1 MFQESKTGDI
11 SQDSIQ
17 CSCGKTSDETCTKSG
32 NESGSCKTKN
42 ETEEKVILIHVHV
55 YWTSYIVIMKDL
67 CETSS
72 SEEGDEVIDMEDIG
86 GVVKRVKRKK
96 HKEEN
101 IDREMVTPIIRQ
113 SLTKQGNDIHC

>member
-11 SQDSIQ
+11 CQDSIQ

-32 NESGSCKTKN
+32 NESGSCKTEN
-42 ETEEKVILIHVHV
+42 EVILIHVHV
-55 YWTSYIVIMKDL
+55 YWTSYYIIIMKDL

-72 SEEGDEVIDMEDIG
+72 SEEDDEVIDMEDIG

>member
-1 MFQESKTGDI
+1 MPLFQESKTVAI
-11 SQDSIQ
+11 SQD

-32 NESGSCKTKN
+32 NESGSCKTEN
-42 ETEEKVILIHVHV
+42 ETEEKVILIHV
-55 YWTSYIVIMKDL
+55 YWTSYYIIIMKDL
-67 CETSS
+67 YETSS
-72 SEEGDEVIDMEDIG
+72 SEEDDEVMDMEDIG

>member
-32 NESGSCKTKN
+32 NESGSCKTEN

-55 YWTSYIVIMKDL
+55 YWTSYIVMKDL

-72 SEEGDEVIDMEDIG
+72 SEEDDEVIDMEDIG